1 MRPEMH
7 FGHIISGIAHF
18 GFLLWLFLGNIFDPR
33 LPQPRPP
40 DEFEIGGASEQ
51 EFQATRD
58 IVELPVVSAQ
68 TAVDIPSPSPDD
80 KLEPK
85 EPKIDKKVAEVT
97 PEIPKVPELPQD
109 KIDLPKKIQIVEP
122 ELSSEPEQPVL
133 SQDNPSISPLPETT
147 DAQSPVIADR
157 VASVPVIPQNEDAF
171 TDDLFDSQS
180 QADAEQENL
189 SLKLEQEKKS
199 KLGATTEIITEPKK
213 KPSGAPK
220 RSLRPKGRP
229 QIQTA
234 SEEKESRSED
244 VVDAVSSAL
253 SSIANEQE
261 SLESTDVVSNISQNG
276 IANTASIGSAL
287 LKQIEPCWNVDVGNQ
302 NAYVKVT
309 VAFSLDKNGKIER
322 NEIRLV
328 ASEGGN
334 GSAARSAFTNAK
346 KTIFKCQKK
355 WDGFN
360 LQDFDYEQWQQI
372 VLTFNPDQMRNR

>member
-171 TDDLFDSQS
+171 NDDLFDSQS
-180 QADAEQENL
+180 QADAEQEKL
-189 SLKLEQEKKS
+189 DLKLEQEKKS

-229 QIQTA
+229 QIQIA
-234 SEEKESRSED
+234 SEEKEPRSED

>member
-85 EPKIDKKVAEVT
+85 EPKVDKKVAEVT
-97 PEIPKVPELPQD
+97 PEIPKIPELPQD

-171 TDDLFDSQS
+171 NDDLFDSQS
-180 QADAEQENL
+180 QADAEQEKL
-189 SLKLEQEKKS
+189 DLMLEQEKKS
-199 KLGATTEIITEPKK
+199 KLGATTEIITELKK

-234 SEEKESRSED
+234 SEEKEPRSKD

-253 SSIANEQE
+253 SSIANEKE
-261 SLESTDVVSNISQNG
+261 SLESTDVVSNISQNAT
-276 IANTASIGSAL
+276 ANTASIGSAL

-322 NEIRLV
+322 NEIKLV
-328 ASEGGN
+328 SSEGGE

>member
-1 MRPEMH
+1 MH

-85 EPKIDKKVAEVT
+85 EPKIDIKVAEVT

-171 TDDLFDSQS
+171 NDDLFDSQS
-180 QADAEQENL
+180 QADAEQEKL
-189 SLKLEQEKKS
+189 DLKLEQEKKS

-229 QIQTA
+229 QIQIA
-234 SEEKESRSED
+234 SEEKEPRSED

-261 SLESTDVVSNISQNG
+261 SIESTDVVSNISQNG

>member
-33 LPQPRPP
+33 LPPPRPP

-51 EFQATRD
+51 EFQATRE
-58 IVELPVVSAQ
+58 IVEFPVVSAQ
-68 TAVDIPSPSPDD
+68 TAVVIPSPSPDD

-85 EPKIDKKVAEVT
+85 EPKIDKKVTEAT
-97 PEIPKVPELPQD
+97 PEVPKVPELPQD

-133 SQDNPSISPLPETT
+133 SQDNPSISPLPETS

-157 VASVPVIPQNEDAF
+157 VASAPVIPQNEDAF

-180 QADAEQENL
+180 QADVGQENL
-189 SLKLEQEKKS
+189 DLQLEQEKKS
-199 KLGATTEIITEPKK
+199 KLAATTEIITEPKK

-261 SLESTDVVSNISQNG
+261 SLESADVVSNISQNAT
-276 IANTASIGSAL
+276 ANTASIGSAL

-309 VAFSLDKNGKIER
+309 VAFSLDRNGKIER
-322 NEIRLV
+322 NEIKLV

>member
-171 TDDLFDSQS
+171 NDDLFDSQS
-180 QADAEQENL
+180 QADAEQEKL
-189 SLKLEQEKKS
+189 DLMLEQEKKS
-199 KLGATTEIITEPKK
+199 KLGATTEIITELKK

-234 SEEKESRSED
+234 SEEKEPRSGD

-253 SSIANEQE
+253 SSIANEKE
-261 SLESTDVVSNISQNG
+261 SLESTDVVSNISQNAT
-276 IANTASIGSAL
+276 ANTASIGSAL

>member
-68 TAVDIPSPSPDD
+68 TAVDILSPSPDD

-171 TDDLFDSQS
+171 NDDLFDSQS
-180 QADAEQENL
+180 QADAEQEKL
-189 SLKLEQEKKS
+189 DLMLEQEKKS

-234 SEEKESRSED
+234 SEEKEPRSKD

-253 SSIANEQE
+253 SSIANEKE
-261 SLESTDVVSNISQNG
+261 SLESTDVVSNISQNAT
-276 IANTASIGSAL
+276 ANTASIGSAL

>member
-171 TDDLFDSQS
+171 NDDLFDSQS
-180 QADAEQENL
+180 QADAEQEKL
-189 SLKLEQEKKS
+189 DLKLEQEKKS

-229 QIQTA
+229 QIQIA
-234 SEEKESRSED
+234 SEEKEPRSED

-276 IANTASIGSAL
+276 ISNTASIGSAL

>member
-33 LPQPRPP
+33 LPPPRPP

-51 EFQATRD
+51 EFQATRE

-68 TAVDIPSPSPDD
+68 TAVVIPSPSPDD

-85 EPKIDKKVAEVT
+85 EPKIDKKVTEAT
-97 PEIPKVPELPQD
+97 PEVPKVPELPQD

-133 SQDNPSISPLPETT
+133 SQDNPSISPLPETS

-157 VASVPVIPQNEDAF
+157 VASAPVIPQNEDAF

-180 QADAEQENL
+180 QADVGQENL
-189 SLKLEQEKKS
+189 DLQLEQEKKS
-199 KLGATTEIITEPKK
+199 KLAATTEIITEPKK

-261 SLESTDVVSNISQNG
+261 SLESADVVSNISQNAT
-276 IANTASIGSAL
+276 ANTASIGSAL

-309 VAFSLDKNGKIER
+309 VAFSLDRNGKIER
-322 NEIRLV
+322 NEIKLV

>member
-1 MRPEMH
+1 MH

-133 SQDNPSISPLPETT
+133 SKDNPSISPLPETT

-171 TDDLFDSQS
+171 NDDLFDSQS
-180 QADAEQENL
+180 QADAEQEKL
-189 SLKLEQEKKS
+189 DLKLEQEKKS

-229 QIQTA
+229 QIQIA
-234 SEEKESRSED
+234 SEEQEPRSED

-261 SLESTDVVSNISQNG
+261 SLESTDVVSNISQNAT
-276 IANTASIGSAL
+276 ANTASIGSAL

-309 VAFSLDKNGKIER
+309 VAFSLDRNGKIER
-322 NEIRLV
+322 NEIKLV

>member
-1 MRPEMH
+1 MH

-171 TDDLFDSQS
+171 NDDLFDSQS
-180 QADAEQENL
+180 QADAEQEKL
-189 SLKLEQEKKS
+189 DLKLEQEKKS

-229 QIQTA
+229 QIQIA
-234 SEEKESRSED
+234 SEEKEPRSED

-322 NEIRLV
+322 NEIKLV
-328 ASEGGN
+328 ASEGGE

>member
-33 LPQPRPP
+33 LPPPRPP

-51 EFQATRD
+51 EFQATRE

-68 TAVDIPSPSPDD
+68 TAVVIPSPSPDD

-85 EPKIDKKVAEVT
+85 EPKIDKKVTEVT
-97 PEIPKVPELPQD
+97 PEVPKVPELPQE

-133 SQDNPSISPLPETT
+133 SQDNPSISPLPETS

-157 VASVPVIPQNEDAF
+157 VASAPVIPQNEDAF

-180 QADAEQENL
+180 QADVGQENL
-189 SLKLEQEKKS
+189 DLQLEQEKKS
-199 KLGATTEIITEPKK
+199 KLAATTEIITEPKK

-261 SLESTDVVSNISQNG
+261 SLESADIVSNISQNAT
-276 IANTASIGSAL
+276 ANTASIGSAL

-309 VAFSLDKNGKIER
+309 VAFSLDRNGKIER
-322 NEIRLV
+322 NEIKLV

>member
-1 MRPEMH
+1 MH

-58 IVELPVVSAQ
+58 IVELPFVSAQ

-85 EPKIDKKVAEVT
+85 EPKIDKKIAEVT

-171 TDDLFDSQS
+171 NDDLFDSQS
-180 QADAEQENL
+180 QADAEQEKL
-189 SLKLEQEKKS
+189 DLKLEQEKKS

-229 QIQTA
+229 QIQIA
-234 SEEKESRSED
+234 SEEKEPRSED

-322 NEIRLV
+322 NEIKLV

>member
-33 LPQPRPP
+33 LPPPRPP

-51 EFQATRD
+51 EFQATRE
-58 IVELPVVSAQ
+58 IVEIPVVSAQ
-68 TAVDIPSPSPDD
+68 TAVVIPSPSPDD

-85 EPKIDKKVAEVT
+85 EPKIDKKVTEAT
-97 PEIPKVPELPQD
+97 PEVPKVPELPQD

-133 SQDNPSISPLPETT
+133 SQDNPSISPLPETS

-157 VASVPVIPQNEDAF
+157 VASAPVIPQNEDAF

-180 QADAEQENL
+180 QADVGQENL
-189 SLKLEQEKKS
+189 DLQLEQEKKS
-199 KLGATTEIITEPKK
+199 KLAATTEIITEPKK

-261 SLESTDVVSNISQNG
+261 SLESADVVSNISQNAT
-276 IANTASIGSAL
+276 ANTASIGSAL

-322 NEIRLV
+322 NEIKLV

>member
-1 MRPEMH
+1 MH

-33 LPQPRPP
+33 LPPPRPP

-58 IVELPVVSAQ
+58 IVELPVVSVQ

-97 PEIPKVPELPQD
+97 PEVPKVPELPQD

-122 ELSSEPEQPVL
+122 ELFSEPEQPVL
-133 SQDNPSISPLPETT
+133 SQDNPSISSLPETT

-171 TDDLFDSQS
+171 SDDLFDSQS

-189 SLKLEQEKKS
+189 DLKLEQEKKS

-229 QIQTA
+229 KIQTA

>member
-58 IVELPVVSAQ
+58 IVELPLVSAQ
-68 TAVDIPSPSPDD
+68 TAVEIPSPSPDD

-171 TDDLFDSQS
+171 NDDLFDSQS
-180 QADAEQENL
+180 QADAEQEKL
-189 SLKLEQEKKS
+189 DLKLEQEKKS
-199 KLGATTEIITEPKK
+199 KLGATTEIITELKK

-229 QIQTA
+229 QIQIT
-234 SEEKESRSED
+234 SEEKEPRSED

>member
-1 MRPEMH
+1 MH
-7 FGHIISGIAHF
+7 FGHIISGVAHF

-80 KLEPK
+80 KLEPR

-171 TDDLFDSQS
+171 NDDLFDSQS
-180 QADAEQENL
+180 QADAEQEKL
-189 SLKLEQEKKS
+189 DLKLEQEKKS

-229 QIQTA
+229 QIQIA
-234 SEEKESRSED
+234 SEEKEPRSED